1 MANVQHIRD
10 WTKDEVA
17 AMSEA
22 AIEVVLL
29 EMKDEQTLET
39 DENIYL
45 AAVKILR
52 AELRKKKKGKRKAA
66 EVEQV
71 DANDGEGGQEKVT
84 PQPSP
89 SPHRN

>member
-1 MANVQHIRD
+1 
-10 WTKDEVA
+10 
-17 AMSEA
+17 MSEA

-29 EMKDEQTLET
+29 ELKDEQTLET

-71 DANDGEGGQEKVT
+71 NADDSEGGQEKVT
-84 PQPSP
+84 PQSSP